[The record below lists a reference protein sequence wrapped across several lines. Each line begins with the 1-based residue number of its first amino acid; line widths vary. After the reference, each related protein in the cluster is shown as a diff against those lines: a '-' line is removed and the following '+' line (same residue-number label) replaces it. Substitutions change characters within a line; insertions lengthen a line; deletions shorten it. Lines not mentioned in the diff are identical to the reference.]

1 MIMECWDSLLQLAI
15 QEDLGHGDVTC
26 EAVVEP
32 DLEGSAEAVGREPFV
47 LSGSYAFR
55 RIFELVDPSVA
66 VECLFLDGDRIE
78 AGVPVFRI
86 QGRVRSLLTAER
98 TALNL
103 LQRLCGVATLTRR
116 MVDALAGT
124 QCRLLDTRKTTPL
137 WRGLEKEAVRHGGG
151 TNHRFGLSDGILI
164 KDNHIAAVGSVGEA
178 VRRARRKACHL
189 LKIEVEV
196 ENLEELAEALGA
208 GADIVLLDNFPL
220 DLLREAVVQN
230 GGRALLEASGGVTLD
245 RVRAIGETGVDFVSC
260 GALTHSARAIDL
272 SLEYSSR

>member
-1 MIMECWDSLLQLAI
+1 MEHWDSLLQLAI

-32 DLEGSAEAVGREPFV
+32 DLEGSAHVVGREPFV
-47 LSGSYAFR
+47 LSGSNVFR

-66 VECLFLDGDRIE
+66 VECLFREGDRIE
-78 AGVPVFRI
+78 AGAPVFHL

-230 GGRALLEASGGVTLD
+230 GGRAVLEASGGVTLD

>member
-1 MIMECWDSLLQLAI
+1 MIMEHWDSLLQLAI

-32 DLEGSAEAVGREPFV
+32 DLEGSAHVVGREPFV
-47 LSGSYAFR
+47 LSGSNVFR

-66 VECLFLDGDRIE
+66 VECLFREGDRIE
-78 AGVPVFRI
+78 AGAPVFRL

-230 GGRALLEASGGVTLD
+230 GGRAVLEASGGVTLD